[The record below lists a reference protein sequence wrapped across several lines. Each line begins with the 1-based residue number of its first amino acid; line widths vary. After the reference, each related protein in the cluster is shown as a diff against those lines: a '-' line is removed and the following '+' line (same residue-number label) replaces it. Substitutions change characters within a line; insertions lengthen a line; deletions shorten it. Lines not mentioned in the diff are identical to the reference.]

1 MERQQ
6 SQPGWYKH
14 PEDPSKEWYW
24 DGQQWTESRPP
35 AAAPLTGT
43 SGWAVAGYVCAVLL
57 PPIGLLIALVP
68 LRNRFSPHW
77 KRVLGISLAVIAI
90 PIVLALAL
98 SL

>member
-6 SQPGWYKH
+6 SQPGWYKN

-24 DGQQWTESRPP
+24 DGQQWTESRPA

-43 SGWAVAGYVCAVLL
+43 SAYVVLGYVFAVLF
-57 PPIGLLIALVP
+57 PPIGLVIALVP
-68 LRNRFSPHW
+68 LRNRYSPHW
-77 KRVLGISLAVIAI
+77 KRVLGISLALIAI
-90 PIVLALAL
+90 PILLTLAF